1 MGLGR
6 LLNRSTQYQA
16 TDTVTGATSVFT
28 VVDGLAPDWP
38 TYSYQGAMGIP
49 GAWRAATL
57 LSDLLGQIPWD
68 AYRKVPQPGDVPPIE
83 ILIEPRPMLLEQPT
97 PPDTRM
103 STFGSMALDLI
114 WHGNAL
120 NVIASRDARGVPNG
134 IIPVPANNVSVR
146 RVTPFASSPLPVGAL
161 EYKIGTLTLG
171 SSDVIHIKGPCEP
184 GAVRGLGV
192 LETQLNT
199 ISLARE
205 QQRQASG
212 LATNGIPTGILKVD
226 NPDLQEDEATKL
238 KANWLRSQSTRSV
251 AVLNANTEFQPL
263 SWNPEEM
270 QLIEARKFSLTELE
284 LVFGFPPGWLGGDA
298 GSNTYRNDEQSG
310 INLLKFGL
318 GGHLARFE
326 QTLSLAYPRG
336 TVVRADTDVILRGDT
351 LSRFQSYAIG
361 INSNFLTPD
370 EARAADKRRPLT
382 PEQRSQLAELAAA
395 GGGQA
400 GNGDRSPGNQ
410 PTNRDGRP
418 AAPGTP
424 GAPSRRPLSAVPN
437 RKIG

>member
-6 LLNRSTQYQA
+6 LLNRSTQYQVS
-16 TDTVTGATSVFT
+16 DTVTGALSTFT

-49 GAWRAATL
+49 GAWRAAVL
-57 LSDLLGQIPWD
+57 LSDLLGQVPWD
-68 AYRKVPQPGDVPPIE
+68 AYRRVATPGDDPPVE
-83 ILIEPRPMLLEQPT
+83 ILIEPRPLLLEQPC

-103 STFGSMALDLI
+103 TTFSSMMLDLI

-120 NVIASRDARGVPNG
+120 CVIAARNAAGVPTAV
-134 IIPVPANNVSVR
+134 IPVPANSVSVR

-171 SSDVIHIKGPCEP
+171 SEDVIHVKGPCEP

-199 ISLARE
+199 LTLARE
-205 QQRQASG
+205 QQRQAGG
-212 LATNGIPTGILKVD
+212 LATNGVPTGVLKVD
-226 NPDLQEDEATKL
+226 NPDLQEDEAIKL
-238 KANWLRSQSTRSV
+238 KASWVRSQSTRGV
-251 AVLNANTEFQPL
+251 AVLNANTEFIPL
-263 SWNPEEM
+263 AWNPEQM
-270 QLIEARKFSLTELE
+270 QMIEARKFSLSELE
-284 LVFGFPPGWLGGDA
+284 LVFGLPPGFLGGESA
-298 GSNTYRNDEQSG
+298 SNTYSNIDQGG

-326 QTLSLAYPRG
+326 QTLSLLYPRG

-361 INSNFLTPD
+361 IASQFLTPD

-382 PEQRSQLAELAAA
+382 AEQRQHLAEIS
-395 GGGQA
+395 GGGQ
-400 GNGDRSPGNQ
+400 SPGNSGKGPGEQ

-424 GAPSRRPLSAVPN
+424 GAPARRPLKAVRPA
-437 RKIG
+437 